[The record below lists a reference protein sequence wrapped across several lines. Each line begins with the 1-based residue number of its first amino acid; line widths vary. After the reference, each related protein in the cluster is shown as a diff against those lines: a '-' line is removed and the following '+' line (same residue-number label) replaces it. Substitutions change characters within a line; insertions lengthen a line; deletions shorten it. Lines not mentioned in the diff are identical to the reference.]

1 MKEQWTPTIGDEV
14 IHPVTLQKAKI
25 TAFGKYERSAVLYGC
40 NSTGCFHFETTNIFE
55 WELDNSGCTHPFD
68 NTKQEY
74 NHHIKELSQF
84 FEKETAAKPSRYS
97 QGSLEVWDAIQ
108 QLGADFRQGSI
119 IKYIMR
125 YKHKNKAEDLKKA
138 MNYIAKMLA
147 EETGEDYYKLRKKS
161 LDEL

>member
-1 MKEQWTPTIGDEV
+1 MKEQWAPTIGDEV
-14 IHPVTLQKAKI
+14 IHSVTRQRAKI
-25 TAFGKYERSAVLYGC
+25 TAFGKYERSAVLYCC
-40 NSTGCFHFETTNIFE
+40 NNTGCFHFDVANIFE
-55 WELDNSGCTHPFD
+55 WELDNSCTPPSN

-74 NHHIKELSQF
+74 SHCIKELSEF
-84 FEKETAAKPSRYS
+84 FEKETVAKPKRYS
-97 QGSLEVWDAIQ
+97 QGSIEVWDAIQ

-147 EETGEDYYKLRKKS
+147 EETGEDYYELRKKS
-161 LDEL
+161 LDEI

>member
-1 MKEQWTPTIGDEV
+1 MKEQWIPTIGDEV
-14 IHPVTLQKAKI
+14 VHPVTKVRAKI
-25 TAFGKYERSAVLYGC
+25 TAFGKFERSAVLYAC
-40 NSTGCFHFETTNIFE
+40 NSAGCYHFDVSNVFE
-55 WELDNSGCTHPFD
+55 WEPDNSHKTLQLEEGM
-68 NTKQEY
+68 K
-74 NHHIKELSQF
+74 L